1 MLFWRLIKKWHCI
14 RTLKRNLHCLYIF
27 YKAYNLFV
35 FPLGS
40 PKLNFFFE
48 QFQRCSIFI
57 MLSFLSHSKYVR
69 FELFL
74 FAITRSVFF
83 FLLLSVF
90 SYFVQ
95 SLFSLHPSFYE
106 LLFNSILLSKRLS
119 SFTILLLYSLSHHHR
134 IKKMTGWRSC

>member
-74 FAITRSVFF
+74 FAITSFF
-83 FLLLSVF
+83 FF
-90 SYFVQ
+90 SCYFPFFPI
-95 SLFSLHPSFYE
+95 LFRVCFHCILAFMSYCLIVSCYQNVWAV
-106 LLFNSILLSKRLS
+106 LLFYCFIL
-119 SFTILLLYSLSHHHR
+119 
-134 IKKMTGWRSC
+134 